1 MVIKVYISGISGN
14 KEQNNLRS
22 NNTKNRIGQKRYK
35 SANEYSPKIFLCNT
49 GTEYHSVD
57 SIIQQVKKH
66 QQRVMMILDSKNIE
80 YTTVDIT
87 EPGKENEKEF
97 MQQNSKTNDSKHP
110 LPPQLF
116 NEELYCGY
124 HSVDSIIQQV
134 KKHQQ
139 RVMMI
144 LDSKNIEYTT
154 VDITEPGKENE
165 KEFMQQN
172 SKTNDSKHPL
182 PPQLFNEE
190 LYCGDYEAFDLANE
204 IDELDKFL
212 KISSSV
218 SKAEII
224 LDQSVKEVD
233 NGEVNVNVD
242 VGEAV
247 SDVDKIAKTL
257 ESLPSSFSAFISAWD
272 SYAEVMQTFENL
284 TSRLLREK
292 KRLMQNDDVITAFAM
307 LNLQKN

>member
-14 KEQNNLRS
+14 KE
-22 NNTKNRIGQKRYK
+22 
-35 SANEYSPKIFLCNT
+35 
-49 GTEYHSVD
+49 
-57 SIIQQVKKH
+57 
-66 QQRVMMILDSKNIE
+66 
-80 YTTVDIT
+80 
-87 EPGKENEKEF
+87 
-97 MQQNSKTNDSKHP
+97 
-110 LPPQLF
+110 
-116 NEELYCGY
+116 
-124 HSVDSIIQQV
+124 V

-212 KISSSV
+212 KMSPSV

-224 LDQSVKEVD
+224 LDQSAKEVD
-233 NGEVNVNVD
+233 NGEVNVNGISSSRGASAENEIDRIEETSSIVQD
-242 VGEAV
+242 E
-247 SDVDKIAKTL
+247 TL
-257 ESLPSSFSAFISAWD
+257 ESKTETDEDP
-272 SYAEVMQTFENL
+272 ET
-284 TSRLLREK
+284 
-292 KRLMQNDDVITAFAM
+292 
-307 LNLQKN
+307 

>member
-1 MVIKVYISGISGN
+1 MTCWHV
-14 KEQNNLRS
+14 
-22 NNTKNRIGQKRYK
+22 NTSSQCLAQEYPKP
-35 SANEYSPKIFLCNT
+35 NE
-49 GTEYHSVD
+49 
-57 SIIQQVKKH
+57 
-66 QQRVMMILDSKNIE
+66 
-80 YTTVDIT
+80 
-87 EPGKENEKEF
+87 
-97 MQQNSKTNDSKHP
+97 
-110 LPPQLF
+110 
-116 NEELYCGY
+116 Y

-233 NGEVNVNVD
+233 NGEVNVNGISSSRGIYQSQLDYQQSAYVLLCQEID
-242 VGEAV
+242 PISNSRIFTLKQQASAENEIDRIEDTSSIVQDETLD
-247 SDVDKIAKTL
+247 SKT
-257 ESLPSSFSAFISAWD
+257 ETDEDP
-272 SYAEVMQTFENL
+272 ET
-284 TSRLLREK
+284 
-292 KRLMQNDDVITAFAM
+292 
-307 LNLQKN
+307 